1 MLKTTLLG
9 FPRIGKKR
17 ELKSATEAFWK
28 GKISVEEL
36 QAVGVRLRRE
46 NWEFQHRAGINLLP
60 SNDFSFYDHVLDT
73 CAITGVVPERFKWQ
87 GQKVDLS
94 TCFYLARG
102 IAQGKTAHSAPAL
115 EMTKWFDTNYHYLVP
130 EFGPD
135 TEFRMASLKP
145 IEEFQ
150 EALALG
156 IKTKPVLLGPVSFLK
171 LGKFEGRPIDK
182 SQFLPLLEKLLPVY
196 GEILR
201 RLDGLG
207 ADWVQFDEPVLASD
221 LEPFHL
227 QGLKT
232 AYDYLASEAPKL
244 NVLLASYFG
253 ELRENLYS
261 VIELPVKAFHIDAV
275 RAPREV
281 DAWLE
286 KLPEDKLLSV
296 GIVDGRN
303 IFARSLKILKK
314 AYRKL
319 GEERLLIAP
328 SCSLL
333 HVPISLEA
341 EDDLDDELKQ
351 WLAFAEEK
359 VGEVVTLARALEG
372 RVLPAA
378 IESNAR
384 AARERHRSPRIH
396 NPAVKSRAA
405 SIAPGDSKRS
415 TPFAK
420 RLKLQRNRFP
430 LPSWPT
436 TTIGSFPQT
445 IDVRRARARYRRGE
459 LSAEKYKLFIEEQ
472 IRDVIKL
479 QERLGLD
486 LLVHGEFERNDMV
499 EYFGQQ
505 LEGFAFTRNGWVQ
518 SYGSRYV
525 KPPIIF
531 GDVSRPKPMT
541 VAWIQYAQ
549 SLTDKPV
556 KGMLTGPVTIL
567 QWSFVRDDQP
577 RSDTAR
583 QIALAIR
590 DEVRDL
596 EHAGISFI
604 QIDEPA
610 LREGLPLRKD
620 DWTDYLNWAVE
631 AFRLAS
637 SGVKDDTQIHTHM
650 CYSEFNE
657 IIEAIAELDAD
668 VISIEASRSK
678 MNLLKAFGTFSYPND
693 IGPGVW
699 DIHSPRV
706 PEVEEIKTLLLKAS
720 KVLPPERL
728 WVNPD
733 CGLKTRALEEVI
745 PSPQNIVTAARSLR
759 EESSRV

>member
-1 MLKTTLLG
+1 M
-9 FPRIGKKR
+9 
-17 ELKSATEAFWK
+17 
-28 GKISVEEL
+28 
-36 QAVGVRLRRE
+36 
-46 NWEFQHRAGINLLP
+46 
-60 SNDFSFYDHVLDT
+60 
-73 CAITGVVPERFKWQ
+73 
-87 GQKVDLS
+87 
-94 TCFYLARG
+94 
-102 IAQGKTAHSAPAL
+102 
-115 EMTKWFDTNYHYLVP
+115 
-130 EFGPD
+130 
-135 TEFRMASLKP
+135 
-145 IEEFQ
+145 
-150 EALALG
+150 
-156 IKTKPVLLGPVSFLK
+156 LLGPVSFLK
-171 LGKFEGRPIDK
+171 LGKFENRSIDEPH
-182 SQFLPLLEKLLPVY
+182 FLPLLEKLLPVY

-201 RLDGLG
+201 RLEGLG
-207 ADWVQFDEPVLASD
+207 ADWVQFDEPVLTRD
-221 LEPFHL
+221 LENFHL
-227 QGLKT
+227 EGLKT
-232 AYDYLASEAPKL
+232 TYGYLASEAPNL
-244 NVLLASYFG
+244 NILLASYFG
-253 ELRENLYS
+253 ELRENLNP

-281 DAWLE
+281 DAWLK

-303 IFARSLKILKK
+303 IWKNDFARSLKILKK

-333 HVPISLEA
+333 HVPISLKA

-359 VGEVVTLARALEG
+359 VNEVVTLARALEG
-372 RVLPAA
+372 RVPSAA
-378 IESNAR
+378 IESNTR
-384 AARERHRSPRIH
+384 AVRERHLSPRIH
-396 NPAVKSRAA
+396 NPDVKRRAA
-405 SIAPGDSKRS
+405 SIAPGDYKRS
-415 TPFAK
+415 TSFAN
-420 RLKLQRNRFP
+420 RLKKQRKRFP

-445 IDVRRARARYRRGE
+445 IEVRRTRARFRRGE
-459 LSAEKYKLFIEEQ
+459 LSAEEYNLFIEEN
-472 IRDVIKL
+472 IRDIIKL
-479 QERLGLD
+479 QERLDLD

-531 GDVSRPKPMT
+531 GDVSRPDPMT
-541 VAWIQYAQ
+541 VNWTQYAQ
-549 SLTDKPV
+549 SLTNKPV

-596 EHAGISFI
+596 EAAGISFI

-610 LREGLPLRKD
+610 LREGLPLRRT
-620 DWTDYLNWAVE
+620 DWVEYLRWAVE

-637 SGVKDDTQIHTHM
+637 CVVRDDTQIHTHM
-650 CYSEFNE
+650 CYSQFND

-678 MNLLKAFGTFSYPND
+678 MNLLQSFSAFSYPND

-706 PEVEEIKTLLLKAS
+706 PDVGEIKALLRKAAE
-720 KVLPPERL
+720 VLPAERI

-745 PSPQNIVTAARSLR
+745 PSLQNMVAAARSLR
-759 EESSRV
+759 VEGARVQRFKVQKFVPNRTKDQGLDQRLPTFDR